1 MYNIRR
7 RFRYDAFME
16 TISLYIFCNG
26 YQNVLYIAE
35 RMLISL
41 TAKNKVELR
50 IAGKD
55 YSVVGTEPVEYIHR
69 VGLYVD
75 RKMTEILRLNNKLST
90 SLAAVL
96 TAINVVDDLFKCKE
110 SEHNLKNQLKK
121 ANEELDRL
129 KKENKALQQENTVL
143 GNQNTELKLE
153 LAKREAELSE
163 VRNTLDKAERT
174 REQG

>member
-1 MYNIRR
+1 M
-7 RFRYDAFME
+7 
-16 TISLYIFCNG
+16 
-26 YQNVLYIAE
+26 
-35 RMLISL
+35 

-55 YSVVGTEPVEYIHR
+55 YTIVGSEPEEYIHR

-75 RKMTEILRLNNKLST
+75 KKMTDILKINNKLST

-96 TAINVVDDLFKCKE
+96 TAINVVDDLFKSRE
-110 SEHNLKNQLKK
+110 SEQELKNQLKK
-121 ANEELDRL
+121 ATEELEKL
-129 KKENKALQQENTVL
+129 KREYKVLQQENTVL

-153 LAKREAELSE
+153 LAKREAELNE

-174 REQG
+174 KEQG

>member
-1 MYNIRR
+1 MICFFGEILYNIRR

-110 SEHNLKNQLKK
+110 SEHNLKISSKRPMRNWI
-121 ANEELDRL
+121 DW
-129 KKENKALQQENTVL
+129 KKENKPQ
-143 GNQNTELKLE
+143 
-153 LAKREAELSE
+153 REHGKIKIP
-163 VRNTLDKAERT
+163 N
-174 REQG
+174 

>member
-1 MYNIRR
+1 
-7 RFRYDAFME
+7 
-16 TISLYIFCNG
+16 
-26 YQNVLYIAE
+26 
-35 RMLISL
+35 MLISL

-55 YSVVGTEPVEYIHR
+55 YTIVGSEPEEYIHR

-75 RKMTEILRLNNKLST
+75 KKMTDILKINNKLST

-96 TAINVVDDLFKCKE
+96 TAINVVDDLFKSRE
-110 SEHNLKNQLKK
+110 SEQELKNQLKK
-121 ANEELDRL
+121 ATEELEKL
-129 KKENKALQQENTVL
+129 KREYKVLQQENTVL

-153 LAKREAELSE
+153 LAKREAELNE

-174 REQG
+174 KEQG